1 MSSKITIIG
10 AGSVGATI
18 AYTLSSQDIASEL
31 VLIDINKKK
40 AEGEVLDIIQGTC
53 FRDPI
58 SIIAGDYEDAKDS
71 DIVIIT
77 SGIARKPGQTRLEL
91 TQTNVNILKSITP
104 EIVKAAPNALYLIV
118 SNPVDIMTYVF
129 TKISGLPENQILG
142 SGTILDSARL
152 RCGLS
157 EHFQI
162 AQSNIHAYVFGEHG
176 DTSFIPWSGAYISG
190 VSVDEYYDLE
200 KKLGAAEK
208 SAADLSEA
216 KQSLAAE
223 KGRNSDLEKKLAAAE
238 KGSEELSGVKK
249 ALEAEQGK
257 TADLERRLDAS
268 RKAADDA
275 QNSVS
280 VLEKDIAALKS
291 ENEELSALREKAGM
305 YEELTVKFSQIENEN
320 AALRAGAGS
329 DASEGA
335 APAQMEELKK
345 QLSDA
350 LAEVKELRKINA
362 SLNRQLNEMLE
373 DGQLTL

>member
-18 AYTLSSQDIASEL
+18 AYTLSSQDIASEI
-31 VLIDINKKK
+31 VLIDINKQK

-190 VSVDEYYDLE
+190 VSVDEYYELE
-200 KKLGAAEK
+200 KKLGKDIEPIDKEAMLQYVQKSGGEIISKKGATFYAVSSSVCKLCSLLVASSESISTVSTMMHGEYGIEDVCLSTLTLVGPNGVQGKVPMRMTKTEIEQLKK
-208 SAADLSEA
+208 SAD
-216 KQSLAAE
+216 
-223 KGRNSDLEKKLAAAE
+223 
-238 KGSEELSGVKK
+238 
-249 ALEAEQGK
+249 
-257 TADLERRLDAS
+257 
-268 RKAADDA
+268 
-275 QNSVS
+275 
-280 VLEKDIAALKS
+280 ALK
-291 ENEELSALREKAGM
+291 EIIA
-305 YEELTVKFSQIENEN
+305 QIN
-320 AALRAGAGS
+320 L
-329 DASEGA
+329 D
-335 APAQMEELKK
+335 
-345 QLSDA
+345 
-350 LAEVKELRKINA
+350 
-362 SLNRQLNEMLE
+362 
-373 DGQLTL
+373 